1 MIILLLRY
9 PTATRDKYAEKEAG
23 QFPCLADYGE
33 MINPKIALVGFPGKR
48 TDFFNHCAVCVKLN
62 CVALLIVSDGFAN
75 YDMSAAMTIT
85 FAFND
90 VDEQKNKDAML
101 WEVELIK
108 YLKAYKGRNI
118 MVFL

>member
-1 MIILLLRY
+1 M
-9 PTATRDKYAEKEAG
+9 
-23 QFPCLADYGE
+23 
-33 MINPKIALVGFPGKR
+33 
-48 TDFFNHCAVCVKLN
+48 KLN

-118 MVFL
+118 MVFFSPLYNFNANSLHRRQK